1 MKKLSEIGQAMYGT
15 KSFVE
20 SPDPEEFFGALF
32 AWKQGHDVYTH
43 QVHVLT
49 PAERRELVFL
59 AWNTA
64 WRAAIRAFEEYE
76 YREGGHTGDGDAEF
90 YEWLKEQGL

>member
-15 KSFVE
+15 RSFVE

-32 AWKQGHDVYTH
+32 AWKQGHDTYAH

-49 PAERRELVFL
+49 PAERREFAERCFRAGVEAVLFAAMEARFSTEGSCNKFL
-59 AWNTA
+59 DEN
-64 WRAAIRAFEEYE
+64 
-76 YREGGHTGDGDAEF
+76 
-90 YEWLKEQGL
+90 GL